1 MEKDIFVNIIAERL
15 KLRGA
20 QVQHTIDLLESGCT
34 IPFISRYRKEAT
46 GALDEVQLAAI
57 SEQLG
62 KLKEIEARK
71 NTILSTIESQ
81 DKLTEELKSKIESTW
96 DATAL
101 EDLYLPYKPKRRTR
115 AEFVREKV

>member
-1 MEKDIFVNIIAERL
+1 MEKNIFVNIIAERL
-15 KLRGA
+15 KLQKI

-34 IPFISRYRKEAT
+34 IPFISRYRKEVT
-46 GALDEVQLAAI
+46 GALDEVQIAAI

-81 DKLTEELKSKIESTW
+81 DKLTEELKSQIEHMGCHCIGRYLS
-96 DATAL
+96 AL
-101 EDLYLPYKPKRRTR
+101 Q
-115 AEFVREKV
+115 A